1 MSTKLINTA
10 GAPGW
15 PLPYLV
21 VRKAVD
27 GVERFYVMCTQTGW
41 NSIFLWET
49 YDEAYDLAVNLLN
62 KGN

>member
-1 MSTKLINTA
+1 VSTKLINTA

-49 YDEAYDLAVNLLN
+49 YDDA
-62 KGN
+62 